1 MANPVLNERAIER
14 AQHAGW
20 AAPSAP
26 NTSWAAPGGPTGTRP
41 GGRLSDGPVSP
52 YQGAMTVNGT
62 ITATAVLFVLLLISA
77 AFGWNATDTNP
88 DGELSFPSI
97 ALVGVG
103 IGFACVIALY
113 FKPAWAKVLGPVYAL
128 AQGFFVGAIS
138 RAYESFERGI
148 VLQAVGAT
156 IATFVVMLVL
166 YRTRIIKVTNRFRKI
181 VIGATLGIMV
191 MYLAS
196 FVFRLFGAEVNFLRQ
211 PSALGIGISVVICI
225 VAALNL
231 ALDFDFIERGTQT
244 GLPKHFEWFA
254 AFGLLVTIVWLYLE
268 FLRLL
273 AMLQGRD

>member
-1 MANPVLNERAIER
+1 MANPVLNERALER

-20 AAPSAP
+20 AAPLAP
-26 NTSWAAPGGPTGTRP
+26 NTSWPAPGGPTGTRP
-41 GGRLSDGPVSP
+41 GGRFSDGPVSP

-62 ITATAVLFVLLLISA
+62 ITATAVLFVLLLVSA
-77 AFGWNATDTNP
+77 AFGWNATETNP
-88 DGELSFPSI
+88 DNELSFPGI
-97 ALVGVG
+97 ALVGVAV
-103 IGFACVIALY
+103 GFGCVIALY
-113 FKPAWAKVLGPVYAL
+113 FKPQWAKVLGPVYAL

-138 RAYESFERGI
+138 KAYNEQYSGI

-156 IATFVVMLVL
+156 MATFLVMLVL
-166 YRTRIIKVTNRFRKI
+166 YRTRIIKVTEKFRKV
-181 VIGATLGIMV
+181 VIAATLGIMV
-191 MYLAS
+191 MYLVTFIFS
-196 FVFRLFGAEVNFLRQ
+196 MFGAEASFWRE
-211 PSALGIGISVVICI
+211 PSALGIGISVVICV

-273 AMLQGRD
+273 GMLRSD